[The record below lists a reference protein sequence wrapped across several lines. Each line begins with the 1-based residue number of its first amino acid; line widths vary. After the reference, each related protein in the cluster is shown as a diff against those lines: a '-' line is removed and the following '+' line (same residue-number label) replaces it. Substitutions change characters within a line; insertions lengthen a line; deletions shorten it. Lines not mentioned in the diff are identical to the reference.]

1 MITNESILVYRA
13 LRYFK
18 WALALVVVAS
28 AVYAWHSPV
37 PAPNG
42 GTWLGYTLGTIGALL
57 IVWLLWFGIRK
68 RRYGGGKIR
77 LEDWLSAH
85 VYLGVALIVVATL
98 HTGFQFGWNVHTL
111 AYTLMMI
118 VIFSGMFGV
127 YVYIRYPK
135 IMTDNRR
142 GMTLDAMM
150 TQVAELDQDCR
161 KAALRLGDEVNKL
174 VLDASEKTRI
184 GGTMWRQLSGE
195 DKACPAVSAPDR
207 VRALLGKTD
216 QAGAGRDAEQLLALL
231 TRKSELV
238 LRARRD
244 VQIKALMDIWLY
256 IHVPLSIGLI
266 GALIAHIV
274 SVFFY
279 W

>member
-1 MITNESILVYRA
+1 MITNESILVYRG

-18 WALALVVVAS
+18 WALVLVIVAS
-28 AVYAWHSPV
+28 VAYAWHAPIPV
-37 PAPNG
+37 PNG

-68 RRYGGGKIR
+68 RRYGGGKVR

-142 GMTLDAMM
+142 GMTLQAMM
-150 TQVAELDQDCR
+150 TQIAELDQDCR
-161 KAALRLGDEVNKL
+161 KAALRLGDEVNRL
-174 VLDASEKTRI
+174 VLEASDNTRI
-184 GGTMWRQLSGE
+184 GGSMWRQLSGE
-195 DKACPAVSAPDR
+195 APGCPAVAAPDK
-207 VRALLGKTD
+207 VRKLLGQSE
-216 QAGAGRDAEQLLALL
+216 QAAAGRDAEQLLALL
-231 TRKSELV
+231 TRKAELI

-244 VQIKALMDIWLY
+244 VQIKAMMDIWLY
-256 IHVPLSIGLI
+256 FHVPLSIALI

>member
-1 MITNESILVYRA
+1 MITNESILVYRG

-18 WALALVVVAS
+18 WALVLVIAASVA
-28 AVYAWHSPV
+28 YAFHTAI

-68 RRYGGGKIR
+68 RKYGGGKIR

-85 VYLGVALIVVATL
+85 VYLGIALIVVATL

-150 TQVAELDQDCR
+150 TQIAELDTDAR

-174 VLDASEKTRI
+174 VLEASENTRI
-184 GGTMWRQLSGE
+184 GGSMRRQLSGH
-195 DKACPAVSAPDR
+195 APGCPAIAAPDK
-207 VRALLGKTD
+207 VRALLGKTE
-216 QAGAGRDAEQLLALL
+216 QPGRDAEQLLALL
-231 TRKSELV
+231 QRKSELV
-238 LRARRD
+238 QRARRD
-244 VQIKALMDIWLY
+244 VQIKAMMDVWLY
-256 IHVPLSIGLI
+256 VHVPLSIALI

>member
-1 MITNESILVYRA
+1 MITNESILVYRG
-13 LRYFK
+13 LRYFR
-18 WALALVVVAS
+18 WALVLVIVCAI
-28 AVYAWHSPV
+28 AYGFHKPI

-57 IVWLLWFGIRK
+57 IVWLLWFGVRK

-85 VYLGVALIVVATL
+85 VYLGIALIVVATL

-142 GMTLDAMM
+142 GMTLQAMM
-150 TQVAELDQDCR
+150 TQISELDTDAR
-161 KAALRLGDEVNKL
+161 KAALRLGDEINKL
-174 VLDASEKTRI
+174 VLDASENTRI
-184 GGTMWRQLSGE
+184 GGSMMRQLSGR
-195 DKACPAVSAPDR
+195 APGCPAVAAPDR
-207 VRALLGKTD
+207 VRTLLGKAETT
-216 QAGAGRDAEQLLALL
+216 GAGRDAEQLIALL
-231 TRKSELV
+231 QRKSELV
-238 LRARRD
+238 QRARRD
-244 VQIKALMDIWLY
+244 VQIKAMMDIWLY
-256 IHVPLSIGLI
+256 IHVPLSVALI

>member
-1 MITNESILVYRA
+1 MITNESILVYRS

-18 WALALVVVAS
+18 WALALVVLASVA
-28 AVYAWHSPV
+28 YAFHTAIPV
-37 PAPNG
+37 PNG

-57 IVWLLWFGIRK
+57 IVWLAWFGVRK
-68 RRYGGGKIR
+68 RKYGGGKIR

-85 VYLGVALIVVATL
+85 VYLGIALIVVATL

-135 IMTDNRR
+135 VMTDNRR
-142 GMTLDAMM
+142 GMTLEAMM
-150 TQVAELDQDCR
+150 TQIADLDTDAR

-174 VLDASEKTRI
+174 VLEASENTRV
-184 GGTMWRQLSGE
+184 GGSMRRQLSGR
-195 DKACPAVSAPDR
+195 APGCPVIAAPDK
-207 VRALLGKTD
+207 VRALLAKSE
-216 QAGAGRDAEQLLALL
+216 QPGRDAEQLLALL
-231 TRKSELV
+231 QRKSELV
-238 LRARRD
+238 QRARRD
-244 VQIKALMDIWLY
+244 VQIKAMMDVWLY
-256 IHVPLSIGLI
+256 IHVPLSIALI

>member
-1 MITNESILVYRA
+1 MITNESILVYRG

-18 WALALVVVAS
+18 WALVLVIAASVA
-28 AVYAWHSPV
+28 YAFHTAI

-68 RRYGGGKIR
+68 RKYGGGKIR

-85 VYLGVALIVVATL
+85 VYLGIALIVVATL

-150 TQVAELDQDCR
+150 TQIAELDTDAR

-174 VLDASEKTRI
+174 VLDASENTRI
-184 GGTMWRQLSGE
+184 GGSMRRQLSGH
-195 DKACPAVSAPDR
+195 APGCPVIAAPDK
-207 VRALLGKTD
+207 VRTLLAKTE
-216 QAGAGRDAEQLLALL
+216 QPGRDAEQLLALL
-231 TRKSELV
+231 QRKSELV
-238 LRARRD
+238 QRARRD
-244 VQIKALMDIWLY
+244 VQIKAMMDVWLY
-256 IHVPLSIGLI
+256 VHVPLSIALI